1 MKKLKLKLFYNR
13 YIFSIYKNLIYR
25 SAIGC
30 TIFFVNPSGVYTNK
44 FDSFPTL
51 EYATYNCTWEKHRAN
66 ALDGKHVNNIFEN
79 SVSSFQINA
88 LYPLVR
94 LGNYFLFSDIQTIT
108 SSQIWKLYP
117 LLRYANYILFSDIH
131 SISSSQ
137 THYILFSD
145 IQTISSSQKYTY
157 PLFR

>member
-1 MKKLKLKLFYNR
+1 MNKLKLKLFYNR

-30 TIFFVNPSGVYTNK
+30 TIFLVNPSNK

-51 EYATYNCTWEKHRAN
+51 EHATYNWPWENYRAD
-66 ALDGKHVNNIFEN
+66 ALDGKHVNNIIEN
-79 SVSSFQINA
+79 TISSFEINA
-88 LYPLVR
+88 LYPLVDYETI
-94 LGNYFLFSDIQTIT
+94 NQHIPTYIQTI
-108 SSQIWKLYP
+108 SPSQINTLHS

-137 THYILFSD
+137 IDTL
-145 IQTISSSQKYTY
+145 Y
-157 PLFR
+157 PLFRYTNYTLFTEIHISSFQ